1 MIQRI
6 QSIYLL
12 LAGALMSG
20 SIFFP
25 LATADGDTATLAS
38 TGDNFFADG
47 VYKTSEFPG
56 WAGLLAFAA
65 LCLVA
70 IFLYKNR
77 PRQIQITWGI
87 LTGAVVLIVWLAVLG
102 WHYAQALPTG
112 NAAHLALGSAFAP
125 LSLPF
130 LLLANRAIRK
140 DEKLVRSADR
150 LR

>member
-25 LATADGDTATLAS
+25 LATADGDAAALAS

-47 VYKTSEFPG
+47 VYKASEFPG
-56 WAGLLAFAA
+56 WFGMLAFAV

-70 IFLYKNR
+70 IFLYNNR
-77 PRQIQITWGI
+77 PRQQQLTWGV
-87 LTGAVVLIVWLAVLG
+87 LAGVVVLIVWLSVLG
-102 WHYAQALPTG
+102 WKYAHALPAG
-112 NAAHLALGSAFAP
+112 SAAHLALGSAFAP
-125 LSLPF
+125 LSLPLLF
-130 LLLANRAIRK
+130 LAGRAIGK